1 MTMPD
6 ANTTNGLED
15 LRREALAR
23 VREFGRAAAS
33 GEDARPACV
42 LQLIEDCQN
51 GILSPDDNKEIY
63 DQYLAAYSKRAV
75 FTEAGKAGN
84 ASKWK
89 ACMSMG
95 ALVGVDGVAV
105 AQRAVTLRGN
115 MVSEGLKPKAMF
127 DGLVS
132 VSRAQLASPN
142 SELSDDEIRDAL
154 SKDVKEKTAKD
165 FLKSAAKALEKAL
178 EINDSMSEDA
188 LADTE
193 TALAKVSNALALIER
208 REANA
213 SKLEQLRSLQ
223 AELGIAA

>member
-1 MTMPD
+1 M
-6 ANTTNGLED
+6 NTNTNTNGLDD
-15 LRREALAR
+15 LRREALSR

-33 GEDARPACV
+33 GEDARPACI

-51 GILSPDDNKEIY
+51 GVLSPDDNKEIY

-75 FTEAGKAGN
+75 FTENGKAGN

-89 ACMSMG
+89 APMSMG
-95 ALVGVDGVAV
+95 AMVGVDGVAV

-115 MVSEGLKPKAMF
+115 MASEGLKPKAMF

-132 VSRAQLASPN
+132 VSRAQLANPSA
-142 SELSDDEIRDAL
+142 ELSDDEIRDAL
-154 SKDVKEKTAKD
+154 SKDVKEKSAKD

-178 EINDSMSEDA
+178 EINDGMGDDA
-188 LADTE
+188 IADTQ
-193 TALAKVSNALALIER
+193 TALDKVSNALALIER
-208 REANA
+208 REANTA
-213 SKLEQLRSLQ
+213 KFEQLRALQ

>member
-1 MTMPD
+1 MNT
-6 ANTTNGLED
+6 NTTNGLED
-15 LRREALAR
+15 LRREALSR

-33 GEDARPACV
+33 GEDARPACI

-75 FTEAGKAGN
+75 FTENGKAGN

-89 ACMSMG
+89 APMSMG
-95 ALVGVDGVAV
+95 AMVGVDGVAV

-115 MVSEGLKPKAMF
+115 MASEGLKPKAMF

-132 VSRAQLASPN
+132 VSRAQLANPSA
-142 SELSDDEIRDAL
+142 ELSDDEIRDAL
-154 SKDVKEKTAKD
+154 SKDVKDKTAQD
-165 FLKSAAKALEKAL
+165 FLRAAAKALEKAL
-178 EINDSMSEDA
+178 EISMSEDA

-193 TALAKVSNALALIER
+193 TALARVSNALSIIER
-208 REANA
+208 REANTA
-213 SKLEQLRSLQ
+213 KFEQLRALQ